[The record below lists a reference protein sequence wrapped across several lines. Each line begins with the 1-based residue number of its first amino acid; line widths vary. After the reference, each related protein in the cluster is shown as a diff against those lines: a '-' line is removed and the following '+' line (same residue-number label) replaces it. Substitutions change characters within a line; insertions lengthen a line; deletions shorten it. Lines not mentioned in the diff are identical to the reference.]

1 VRAREPR
8 GRLAGPGGPVSTT
21 TPAGRGAPLL
31 RLQRTAG
38 NAAVTKLL
46 DGASRAL
53 ARAPRKG
60 AAPAAKPKA
69 YSLSISESHWDRAA
83 LLGHAR
89 DAFNAADYGHAAAL
103 LERAYELSPGRD
115 IALEI
120 YRCYQKLGDK
130 KQAEHWLSL
139 HHGAATGDEPPV
151 AYQQF

>member
-1 VRAREPR
+1 MRTREPP
-8 GRLAGPGGPVSTT
+8 GRLAGPGGPASTPD
-21 TPAGRGAPLL
+21 PAGRGAPLL
-31 RLQRTAG
+31 RLQRIAG
-38 NAAVTKLL
+38 NAAVTRLL
-46 DGASRAL
+46 GGAL

-60 AAPAAKPKA
+60 TAPAPAAKPPKA

-83 LLGHAR
+83 LLGHAH

-130 KQAEHWLSL
+130 KQAEHWLAV
-139 HHGAATGDEPPV
+139 HHGVDDTAPPMSSL
-151 AYQQF
+151 QF

>member
-1 VRAREPR
+1 M
-8 GRLAGPGGPVSTT
+8 
-21 TPAGRGAPLL
+21 
-31 RLQRTAG
+31 G
-38 NAAVTKLL
+38 NAALTKLL
-46 DGASRAL
+46 DGASGAL

-60 AAPAAKPKA
+60 AAPAPAAKPKA

-130 KQAEHWLSL
+130 KQAEHWLSV
-139 HHGAATGDEPPV
+139 HRGAATGDEPPV

>member
-139 HHGAATGDEPPV
+139 HHGVDDTAPPTSSLQ
-151 AYQQF
+151 Y